1 MVKLLLFYIAII
13 LSVVIFPL
21 GVLVRMFYPNVGEY
35 LFRILISIDQLGN
48 VVCDK
53 LFDLT
58 LVKGHYFGD
67 EDETISSAMGRAKLN
82 NDLTFTGRLL
92 DSFLNL
98 LDKNHTIKNIE
109 KC

>member
-1 MVKLLLFYIAII
+1 MRKLLLFYIAII
-13 LSVVIFPL
+13 LCAAIFPF
-21 GVLVRMFYPNVGEY
+21 GVLVRMFYRNVGEY
-35 LFRILISIDQLGN
+35 SYRILISIDQLGN

-58 LVKGHYFGD
+58 LVKGNYFGD

-82 NDLTFTGRLL
+82 NDLTFTGKIL
-92 DSFLNL
+92 DSILNL
-98 LDKNHTIKNIE
+98 IDNNHSIKSIE

>member
-21 GVLVRMFYPNVGEY
+21 GVLVRMFYRNVGEY
-35 LFRILISIDQLGN
+35 LWRILISIDQLGN

-58 LVKGHYFGD
+58 LVKRHYFGD
-67 EDETISSAMGRAKLN
+67 EDETISSAIGRAKLN
-82 NDLTFTGRLL
+82 NDLTFTGKLL

-98 LDKNHTIKNIE
+98 LDKNHSIKSIE
-109 KC
+109 K

>member
-1 MVKLLLFYIAII
+1 MAKLLLFYIAII
-13 LSVVIFPL
+13 LCVVIFPL
-21 GVLVRMFYPNVGEY
+21 GVLVRMFYQNVGEY

-82 NDLTFTGRLL
+82 NHLTFTGKLL

-109 KC
+109 K